1 MCANYAVYGSFTWF
15 YKRFT
20 HPLQVFTIKKLQAN
34 WQLVALLYCFTQSIL
49 VMKIYSLAFLLL
61 FQFPFVFPIPESQ
74 PIQKTDKAATANIVF
89 KSADGGQTWQ
99 DISKGLPENSAEGG
113 FYADESGLW
122 LRAGKG
128 TYHSNPN
135 STTTFWQKEIFPDN
149 WSSIAAGKSGM
160 FAYNYWGQIVQ
171 KISGTSVWSPVYT
184 NFKSNIRTVF
194 ETAGGAI
201 FVGSDNG
208 LYKSTDNGK
217 TWKQVHGGGWVI
229 KMVEQNGVLVATSMS
244 GIIRSAD
251 DGEHWS
257 VVISEGGVGI
267 DVARIQGGFAA
278 ITYSTAAQTRRL
290 RTSYDGG
297 KTWQAIDAGFPGQ
310 AITDSPWPLIN
321 IGNPAQGADS
331 AWHPKEAAPPA
342 PEYKTS
348 IIQVGENFFCGHT
361 DGIYKSLDKG
371 KTWKLVLPADKGKM
385 FILSV
390 SGKVIYAVQMESHC

>member
-1 MCANYAVYGSFTWF
+1 MTSSCVQITLYTAVFTWF

-34 WQLVALLYCFTQSIL
+34 CQPVALLYCFTQSIL

-61 FQFPFVFPIPESQ
+61 FHPITIGFPFVFPIPDSQ

-99 DISKGLPENSAEGG
+99 DISKGLPENWKKVVFFAN
-113 FYADESGLW
+113 ESGLW

-128 TYHSNPN
+128 TYHSNPHSN
-135 STTTFWQKEIFPDN
+135 APFWQKEIFPDN

-208 LYKSTDNGK
+208 LYKSADNGK
-217 TWKQVHGGGWVI
+217 TWKQVHAGGWVI
-229 KMVEQNGVLVATSMS
+229 KMVEQRGILVATSQS
-244 GIIRSAD
+244 GIIQST
-251 DGEHWS
+251 DGGETWS

-267 DVARIQGGFAA
+267 DVAPIQGGFAA
-278 ITYSTAAQTRRL
+278 ITYNTASETRRV

-297 KTWQAIDAGFPGQ
+297 KTWQPIDAG
-310 AITDSPWPLIN
+310 L
-321 IGNPAQGADS
+321 
-331 AWHPKEAAPPA
+331 PPSSSIS
-342 PEYKTS
+342 S
-348 IIQVGENFFCGHT
+348 IIQVGEYFFCGHPA
-361 DGIYKSLDKG
+361 GIFRSSDKE
-371 KTWKLVLPADKGKM
+371 KTWKLLLPAVENKV
-385 FILSV
+385 FNLSV
-390 SGKVIYAVQMESHC
+390 SGNVIYAIPSKGGC